1 MLKLVL
7 KGDSRTAMEFP
18 VTTKPITIGRGE
30 GNTLLLK
37 DASVSLNHAKVSMRQ
52 GIAYIKDLQSTNGVF
67 VNGEQISSAKGQRI
81 YPNDEIKIGMYTFA
95 LETYME
101 DDEIVQTVLTPP
113 DISVADEEK
122 GTEILPL
129 NDDQK
134 LEKQAESEQG
144 GEIID
149 PSGTPFIGH
158 ERGMKEENAD
168 PVSESATILMG
179 DALMSPNIPKLVIT
193 KGADTGKE
201 FLLDKGLLIIGR
213 SEDNDIVLNDKR
225 VSRGHHAKLILQND
239 RSFVIEDLNS
249 TNGIFI
255 RGQKIE
261 RAVLSHDEEIQI
273 GETFLKYID
282 NKEFVNAAKKGEKET
297 SAQEKPEKRNK
308 KVYIVL
314 PAFIIV
320 TVFIYL
326 ISGKV
331 DEQPVDIPVPAQTQ
345 SVQQPVDIPV
355 PSQTQSVP
363 QEELIQNHLEK
374 GIELINSQSW
384 IEAIKE
390 LNKIIDTD
398 QQNYKAKELINKAET
413 ELIHK
418 KNLDKATVH
427 VAQAR
432 YEDALKELK
441 EIPVTSVYFD
451 TSGEETRRI
460 NNLIIQAKKKQKAE
474 VRPKK
479 KTPGIDIAMDMYV
492 QGQARKAIS
501 LLKEIQA
508 DSGSRKKAVTLTGY
522 IQQAEKSFQLGTT
535 LYNNND
541 IDGAVNEWKKTL
553 LYEKELPI
561 NKKSWYAKMIAG
573 TAADEFYRRGLV
585 QDEQGNHDAAVTNW
599 VKALSSDPTHKRALT
614 KLESLA
620 AKLYKEG
627 VSFERSDR
635 AKAMKKW
642 KEILTIVPPGSRYYK
657 KATAKLE
664 QK

>member
-37 DASVSLNHAKVSMRQ
+37 DASVSLTHAKVTMRQ
-52 GIAYIKDLQSTNGVF
+52 DNAYIKDLQSTNGVF

-81 YPNDEIKIGMYTFA
+81 FPNDEIKIGMYTFA

-101 DDEIVQTVLTPP
+101 EDEIVQTVLTPP
-113 DISVADEEK
+113 DISVEDEEK

-129 NDDQK
+129 NDDK
-134 LEKQAESEQG
+134 ESEDRMALEKE
-144 GEIID
+144 GEIIE
-149 PSGTPFIGH
+149 PSGTPYAAH
-158 ERGMKEENAD
+158 ESGMPEENMD
-168 PVSESATILMG
+168 PMSESATILMG
-179 DALMSPNIPKLVIT
+179 DALTSPDIPKLVIT
-193 KGADTGKE
+193 KGPDTGKE

-213 SEDNDIVLNDKR
+213 SDDNDIVLNDKR

-255 RGQKIE
+255 RGEKIE
-261 RAVLSHDEEIQI
+261 RSVLSHDGEIQI
-273 GETFLKYID
+273 GETFLKYINND
-282 NKEFVNAAKKGEKET
+282 DVVDLANRGAKESSE
-297 SAQEKPEKRNK
+297 QEKPKKLNK
-308 KVYIVL
+308 KVYVAL
-314 PAFIIV
+314 PALILA
-320 TVFIYL
+320 TVFIYF

-331 DEQPVDIPVPAQTQ
+331 DERPVDM
-345 SVQQPVDIPV
+345 PV
-355 PSQTQSVP
+355 PSQTRSVQAPVDIAVPVQTQPVP
-363 QEELIQNHLEK
+363 QEDLIQKHLEK
-374 GIELINSQSW
+374 GIELINSRSW
-384 IEAIKE
+384 IEAIEE

-398 QQNYKAKELINKAET
+398 QQNYKAKELIDKAEK
-413 ELIHK
+413 ELVHK
-418 KNLDKATVH
+418 NNLDNASVH
-427 VAQAR
+427 VSQAR
-432 YEDALKELK
+432 YKEALKALK
-441 EIPVTSVYFD
+441 AIPADSVYFD

-460 NNLIIQAKKKQKAE
+460 NNLIIQAKRKQKAE
-474 VRPKK
+474 VRPGKK
-479 KTPGIDIAMDMYV
+479 
-492 QGQARKAIS
+492 KAIS

-599 VKALSSDPTHKRALT
+599 VKALSSDPTHKRALS

-627 VSFERSDR
+627 NSYEGSDKTQ
-635 AKAMKKW
+635 AVKKW